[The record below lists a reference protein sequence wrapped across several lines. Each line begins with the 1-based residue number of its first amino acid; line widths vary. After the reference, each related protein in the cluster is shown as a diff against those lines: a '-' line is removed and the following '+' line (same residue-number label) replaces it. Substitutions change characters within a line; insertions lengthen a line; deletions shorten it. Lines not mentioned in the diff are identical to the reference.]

1 MSGSALDKIGT
12 RLIQAELAVDGE
24 ADFRGIGVFLSVIL
38 PPADRA

>member
-24 ADFRGIGVFLSVIL
+24 TNLRSVGILLTVIF